1 MYNDMRIC
9 LKKKMLKIQKNRNKI
24 NVKYNKDFRIR
35 NNEEIAIQFW
45 NVSSVSL
52 ELSPRILG

>member
-45 NVSSVSL
+45 NVVSSVSL
-52 ELSPRILG
+52 G